1 MVHDSQMWFGN
12 FLFRSLKLSLIVTLY
27 WLPVLVVVN
36 YAAYAIFMFFQSE
49 PLALGMV
56 VILLVQPYFV
66 IQGILAVR
74 GGMMALEVTNGAD
87 LAMLGTVTVRVMRF
101 NLTMMWVVI
110 ALFGLA
116 STILGLRLLE
126 SDFISQ
132 FMQAKEVSSI
142 WDITAFIRLI
152 GEFPVF
158 LLGGWI
164 FGFCI
169 AIGLMGV
176 SIAGAAAMAASR
188 PPNHHTIWG
197 IAAEFLNLFLLSLT
211 LIFLPFVV
219 FVFAIGGIDATLADI
234 ATLAPIMQYCSAGY
248 VLWAICAL
256 SAGIALAYSI
266 TLVTDE
272 EKHAAML
279 AAAGGMMR
287 ETVDLKS
294 LRESR
299 MKK

>member
-1 MVHDSQMWFGN
+1 MVHDSRMWFGN
-12 FLFRSLKLSLIVTLY
+12 FLFRSLKLSLIVSLY

-36 YAAYAIFMFFQSE
+36 YAAYAIFLFFQSE

-87 LAMLGTVTVRVMRF
+87 IAMLGTVTVRVMRF
-101 NLTMMWVVI
+101 NLMLMWVVI
-110 ALFGLA
+110 TLFGLG
-116 STILGLRLLE
+116 STITALRLMD

-132 FMQAKEVSSI
+132 FMQAKEISSI

-152 GEFPVF
+152 GEFPLF

-169 AIGLMGV
+169 AVGLMGV
-176 SIAGAAAMAASR
+176 SIAGASAMAASR
-188 PPNHHTIWG
+188 PPNHHSIWG
-197 IAAEFLNLFLLSLT
+197 IASEFLNLFLLSLLLT
-211 LIFLPFVV
+211 FLPFVA
-219 FVFAIGGIDATLADI
+219 FVFATGGLETTLGDL
-234 ATLAPIMQYCSAGY
+234 TNLAPFVQYGTAGY
-248 VLWAICAL
+248 VLWTVCAL

-272 EKHAAML
+272 EKHQAML
-279 AAAGGMMR
+279 AVAGGAR
-287 ETVDLKS
+287 QESVDLKS